1 MGIYF
6 SFDACADCTN
16 KTNILQTL
24 LTFGN
29 KISTTLLSFFVI
41 VSMNESYPS
50 QVRNLISVTT
60 SFVGRAAVLLD
71 PFIIP
76 LCNAIH
82 IPFFILLAI
91 MSALG
96 LGLTYFTKETFGIP
110 PPEMIEEV
118 RIE

>member
-1 MGIYF
+1 
-6 SFDACADCTN
+6 
-16 KTNILQTL
+16 
-24 LTFGN
+24 
-29 KISTTLLSFFVI
+29 
-41 VSMNESYPS
+41 MNETYPS

-76 LCNAIH
+76 FCNAIH

-91 MSALG
+91 VSLFG
-96 LGLTYFTKETFGIP
+96 LGITYFTKETYGIP

-118 RIE
+118 KIE